1 MTKPKKRLSAGM
13 ALPPDGV
20 DPLFEFDVARLFV
33 DLAAAT
39 SASAMAASGH
49 DVWFD
54 LVHDDHSRPTEEF
67 VALSQDEMKRRQQSD
82 HATTTTAAS
91 SSHTTTATTAA
102 SRSKEVVDTDGE
114 KENRNARATVGRGR
128 GGGLGGSARTGT
140 GPAGRSRMTAPALTA
155 PRLTGLKR
163 PLAGRS
169 KPLGQIAQ
177 SSGNTATSAA
187 TTGNTLRSSAPVNP
201 STMHKKRPIS
211 ERSAAYRPTA
221 SSLSKSTAHSKGPSS
236 SNSDLQELQALL
248 AKHNKKFKSAHTYEP
263 RQHSVRDVRTWEQQ
277 NNKSYYTLSS
287 DERLQA
293 NEEIAA
299 LVRQRLEVSG
309 AT

>member
-33 DLAAAT
+33 DLTAAT
-39 SASAMAASGH
+39 SAQAIAASGH
-49 DVWFD
+49 DAWFD
-54 LVHDDHSRPTEEF
+54 FVHDDHSRPTDEF
-67 VALSQDEMKRRQQSD
+67 AALSSEETQQRRKHGEEQASTAG
-82 HATTTTAAS
+82 HSSTTTTTTTTTA
-91 SSHTTTATTAA
+91 TMI
-102 SRSKEVVDTDGE
+102 SRAKEIDADVE
-114 KENRNARATVGRGR
+114 KENRNARATVGRSR
-128 GGGLGGSARTGT
+128 GAGLGGAAVRT
-140 GPAGRSRMTAPALTA
+140 GPAGRARLTA
-155 PRLTGLKR
+155 PTATAPRVAGLKR

-169 KPLGQIAQ
+169 MPLGQLAQ
-177 SSGNTATSAA
+177 SSTNTS
-187 TTGNTLRSSAPVNP
+187 TGNTMRSANSSSH
-201 STMHKKRPIS
+201 STVPKKRSVS

-221 SSLSKSTAHSKGPSS
+221 SSTSKSTSTTKPPSS
-236 SNSDLQELQALL
+236 SSSDLQELQALL

-277 NNKSYYTLSS
+277 TNKSYYTLSS

-299 LVRQRLEVSG
+299 LVRRRLEVSG